1 MSHSSLDTVG
11 RHCKKGGV
19 STSSPSSPQL
29 TLNDLLGALARLL
42 ADGYRGSAS
51 GRIRDLP
58 DVRTVRWY
66 QTTGLI
72 DRPLEYRGRTALFG
86 RKHVLQLAAI
96 KRLQAAGFPLAEIQ
110 QGLAGKTDAEL
121 AKAAGVTVKA
131 ADTAITEI
139 AAAAAASSK
148 QRFEAAVAGSPTTSR
163 RKTAF
168 WDGSDTHQAAT
179 AESDVTGMQSVPL
192 GDAAMLVWRGKPL
205 ADVDQVELFRLA
217 KPLIALLQGDRS
229 SPKPAAPAKQSKK
242 QARSLRGV

>member
-1 MSHSSLDTVG
+1 M
-11 RHCKKGGV
+11 
-19 STSSPSSPQL
+19 STSSTSSPQL

-42 ADGYRGSAS
+42 ADGYRGAPS

-72 DRPLEYRGRTALFG
+72 DRPLEYRGSTALFG

-96 KRLQAAGFPLAEIQ
+96 KQLQAAGFPLAEIQ

-121 AKAAGVTVKA
+121 AKAAAVTVKA

-139 AAAAAASSK
+139 ASATTAASK
-148 QRFEAAVAGSPTTSR
+148 QRFEAAVAGSPATSR

-168 WDGSDTHQAAT
+168 WDGGSSDGSSARESSDTHPSAPV
-179 AESDVTGMQSVPL
+179 ESNVTGMQSVPL
-192 GDAAMLVWRGKPL
+192 GDSAMLVWRGKPL
-205 ADVDQVELFRLA
+205 ADVDKVELFRLA

-229 SPKPAAPAKQSKK
+229 SAKPAASAKQSKK
-242 QARSLRGV
+242 QARSLKRV